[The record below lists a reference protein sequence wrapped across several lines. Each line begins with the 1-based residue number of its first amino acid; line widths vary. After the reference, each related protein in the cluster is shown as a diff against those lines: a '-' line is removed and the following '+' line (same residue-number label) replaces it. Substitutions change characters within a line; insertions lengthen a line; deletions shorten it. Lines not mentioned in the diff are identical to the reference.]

1 MGGMKMYES
10 IKDKPT
16 IIVNG
21 LSNKQLLEVMKK
33 VKEIDGLPE
42 IIFASVTPTS
52 CEWTVTDLINELT
65 AEHAEMKKV
74 HKNLKD
80 GVYKNQERKGKE

>member
-1 MGGMKMYES
+1 MYES

-33 VKEIDGLPE
+33 VKEIEGLPE
-42 IIFASVTPTS
+42 IVFASVTPTS
-52 CEWTVTDLINELT
+52 CQWTVTDLINELN
-65 AEHAEMKKV
+65 AEHEEMKKV
-74 HKNLKD
+74 NKNLKE
-80 GVYKNQERKGKE
+80 GVYKNQKEKDKK

>member
-1 MGGMKMYES
+1 MYDN

-33 VKEIDGLPE
+33 VKEIEGLPE

-52 CEWTVTDLINELT
+52 CQWTVSDLINELS

-74 HKNLKD
+74 HQNLKD
-80 GVYKNQERKGKE
+80 GVYKDQKKDS

>member
-1 MGGMKMYES
+1 MYEN

-33 VKEIDGLPE
+33 VKEIEGLPE

-74 HKNLKD
+74 TKNLKN
-80 GVYKNQERKGKE
+80 GTYKNNENKS